1 MSATIIRSPG
11 QPTKARYWLVTV
23 AVVAGLLNP
32 ILGLVTSVAA
42 ALWMRDSR
50 RLRWVLWAL
59 AGVWFAVTTLVL
71 AFSGGGLSLGG

>member
-1 MSATIIRSPG
+1 MSATSIRSPG

-50 RLRWVLWAL
+50 RLRWVL
-59 AGVWFAVTTLVL
+59 
-71 AFSGGGLSLGG
+71 